1 MVGDVFIR
9 EQLVI
14 GVLFCL
20 LEVKIICALYRLCCS
35 GCFSICLVLAS
46 LHTFCVF
53 YLGTGSG
60 LGTYVLRLLEDEF
73 PDVYRFNVPVYPSQ
87 DDDVITSPY
96 NCVLATRQL
105 TEGADCVM
113 PIENQVCKYYDV

>member
-1 MVGDVFIR
+1 MYFVGYAIAVAF
-9 EQLVI
+9 QN
-14 GVLFCL
+14 
-20 LEVKIICALYRLCCS
+20 ASYWLYCIS
-35 GCFSICLVLAS
+35 PACF
-46 LHTFCVF
+46 T
-53 YLGTGSG
+53 GTGSG

-73 PDVYRFNVPVYPSQ
+73 PDVYRFNVPVYPSL

-113 PIENQVCKYYDV
+113 PIENQVDVIYNI